1 MNALFAPVAVL
12 MSGRN
17 KTKQLTV
24 GLLLCIPLAISLLA
38 NPPGWNAAGI
48 AILVTFL
55 LAAYYIAALLFTTD
69 QAWREIH
76 QVAELLNQHDLRRAS
91 LPGSASLTAA
101 NRGGRGQM
109 GKLYRALVETHGN
122 LSALVGQAHRSAD
135 AARAAA
141 DELAAGNVN
150 LSQRTEEQA
159 STLEQTAAAME
170 ELATTVG
177 QNAESC
183 KEASKLAGSATV
195 VARKGAQIAAR
206 AVETMDRVDASSKRI
221 VDIIAVIDGL
231 SFQTNIL
238 ALNAA
243 VEAARAGEQGRGFA
257 VVAAEVRA
265 LAQRSAQ
272 AAKEIKAL
280 IGESVAS
287 VFQGSQ
293 FVHQAG
299 GIIGEVT
306 ASVEHVN
313 ELLGVIAIA
322 SREQSAGVESVNKAL
337 MQLQG
342 ATQQNAALVQQAAHA
357 AVTFKDEAAQLAGLV
372 GQFQVDE
379 REAPQAPAPL
389 ARLAPETR
397 ARLPQA
403 ANDQWR
409 EF

>member
-1 MNALFAPVAVL
+1 MKALFAPVAAL

-17 KTKQLTV
+17 KTKQVTV
-24 GLLLCIPLAISLLA
+24 GLLFCIPLAISALA
-38 NPPGWNAAGI
+38 NPPGWSAAGI

-55 LAAYYIAALLFTTD
+55 LATYYLAALLYTTD
-69 QAWREIH
+69 RAWGEIH
-76 QVAELLNQHDLRRAS
+76 HVANLLSENDLRRGGLPDSSS
-91 LPGSASLTAA
+91 LSAA

-109 GKLYRALVETHGN
+109 GKLYRALVDTHGN
-122 LSALVGQAHRSAD
+122 LSSLVGQAHRSAD
-135 AARAAA
+135 AARVAA

-159 STLEQTAAAME
+159 STLEQTAAAMG
-170 ELATTVG
+170 ELATTIA

-183 KEASKLAGSATV
+183 REASKLAGASTV
-195 VARKGAQIAAR
+195 VSRKGAQIAAR
-206 AVETMDRVDASSKRI
+206 AVETMDRIDASSKKI
-221 VDIIAVIDGL
+221 VDIIAVIDGI

-272 AAKEIKAL
+272 AAKEIKGL
-280 IGESVAS
+280 IGESVSS

-293 FVHQAG
+293 LVHQAG

-306 ASVEHVN
+306 ASVEQVN
-313 ELLGVIAIA
+313 ELLGVIAVA

-342 ATQQNAALVQQAAHA
+342 ATQQNAALVQQAAYA
-357 AVTFKDEAAQLAGLV
+357 AVTFKDEAARLSGLV
-372 GQFQVDE
+372 GRFQVDSDGAGALRPCKLAVIPSLE
-379 REAPQAPAPL
+379 VRRPAP
-389 ARLAPETR
+389 R
-397 ARLPQA
+397 
-403 ANDQWR
+403 
-409 EF
+409 